1 MDSIIFHIL
10 QMKKLRHHASQV
22 PTNGNLQNQD
32 RSPSL
37 AEAEE
42 LNQYKMFRSSSKK
55 FLF

>member
-1 MDSIIFHIL
+1 MLVKFPRMVIC
-10 QMKKLRHHASQV
+10 K
-22 PTNGNLQNQD
+22 NQD

-55 FLF
+55 YFFIENEVP

>member
-55 FLF
+55 FFF